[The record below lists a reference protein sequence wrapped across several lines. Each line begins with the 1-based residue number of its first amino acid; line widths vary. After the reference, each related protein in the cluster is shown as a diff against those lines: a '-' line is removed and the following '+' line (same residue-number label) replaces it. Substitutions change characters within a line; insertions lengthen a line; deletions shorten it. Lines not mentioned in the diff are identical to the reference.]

1 MNHNQNA
8 VAIFNKLA
16 EGYQQKFMNVDL
28 YRESFNFFCDHLQ
41 IKDPEILELA
51 CGPGNITQYLLQKRP
66 DLKILGID
74 LAPNMI
80 ELAKI
85 NNPGC
90 QFEVRDG
97 RDLSFLDKKLD
108 GLVCGFFFPYLNKAE
123 TLQLIEEV
131 SAKLRSGGLF
141 YISTMEDNY
150 SKSGFKKGSSG
161 DEIYMHYH
169 EAEYLIHALKKHQ
182 LKVLK
187 IDRAKYVYQGEPTTD
202 LIIIAKKEQELGIV

>member
-141 YISTMEDNY
+141 YISTMEDSY

>member
-141 YISTMEDNY
+141 YISTMEDSY

-169 EAEYLIHALKKHQ
+169 EAEYLIHALEKHQ